1 MSIATDR
8 LADALETAV
17 EDLEFSLDAASID
30 FEIMTSPNVNQY
42 IVVFAEGE
50 RLAYVTADLSWD
62 GEPMVFV
69 DIYSVDA
76 DGVENWVHGDLAVDA
91 AIPYIIN
98 A

>member
-17 EDLEFSLDAASID
+17 GDLEFMLDAASID
-30 FEIMTSPNVNQY
+30 FDILDSPNINQY
-42 IVVFAEGE
+42 IIVYAEGE
-50 RLAYVTADLSWD
+50 RRAYVTVELSWD
-62 GEPMVFV
+62 DKPIVLV

-76 DGVENWVHGDLAVDA
+76 DGVENWVHGGLAVDA